1 MRTKVLYMLALL
13 LVLSVGQAEAQRIL
27 PRMQGVEMRGGMTSD
42 NGYYM
47 GMILSSYA
55 KGGNKWVYG
64 AEYLHMKHGY
74 RHVTIPSAQFTAE
87 GGYYLNFLSD
97 AGKVFFLNLGGSALA
112 GYETVN
118 WSDKKLYDGA
128 TLKNGDAF
136 VYGCALTLEMELY
149 LADRVALTPAQRS
162 AIWRRMPFAR
172 RRRFPRSP
180 ALSTHARM
188 AHTRIWTFCSCSAA
202 QRRSGRGF
210 AGWSAS
216 GWTVLHRCSCRVQG
230 GRQRQRCCRR
240 PAA

>member
-1 MRTKVLYMLALL
+1 MLALL
-13 LVLSVGQAEAQRIL
+13 LVLSVGQADAQRIL
-27 PRMQGVEMRGGMTSD
+27 PRMQGVEMRGGMASD

-118 WSDKKLYDGA
+118 WSDKNSMTGPL
-128 TLKNGDAF
+128 
-136 VYGCALTLEMELY
+136 
-149 LADRVALTPAQRS
+149 
-162 AIWRRMPFAR
+162 
-172 RRRFPRSP
+172 
-180 ALSTHARM
+180 
-188 AHTRIWTFCSCSAA
+188 
-202 QRRSGRGF
+202 
-210 AGWSAS
+210 
-216 GWTVLHRCSCRVQG
+216 
-230 GRQRQRCCRR
+230 
-240 PAA
+240 

>member
-13 LVLSVGQAEAQRIL
+13 LVLSVGQADAQRIL
-27 PRMQGVEMRGGMTSD
+27 PRMQGVEMRGGMASD

-47 GMILSSYA
+47 GMTLSSYA

-118 WSDKKLYDGA
+118 WGKQLLPDGSTIQA
-128 TLKNGDAF
+128 KDAF
-136 VYGCALTLEMELY
+136 IYGGAVTLSADFY
-149 LADRVALTPAQRS
+149 LSDHVALGAH
-162 AIWRRMPFAR
+162 IKE
-172 RRRFPRSP
+172 RFIFGNDTGHF
-180 ALSTHARM
+180 LFQYGVHLKYQ
-188 AHTRIWTFCSCSAA
+188 F
-202 QRRSGRGF
+202 
-210 AGWSAS
+210 
-216 GWTVLHRCSCRVQG
+216 
-230 GRQRQRCCRR
+230 
-240 PAA
+240 